1 MNLIQ
6 VRQSESLCFRNQDI
20 SIVFDMIR
28 SIYNKDYETFHE
40 MYKDKTMSTELGLG
54 RNGSSIH
61 CLSKIPCINFIF
73 LVKTIPRGD
82 EMKRPNNLFQKKY
95 ISSLVIAAF
104 LILSVLTAYN
114 IKIGNADGGK
124 SDNKTKTET
133 TEKSNDVIG
142 PVSGNDTGSATNSAD
157 SAANNDMDVEP
168 GAEGQNG
175 TDTLDSNAEDNGE
188 GTKYSNNSGRNSSS
202 EQDDADTKDENNTK
216 NNISG
221 TKENA
226 ENNAE
231 NSGAS
236 GDSVYNYNGK
246 KKLTWPVMGNIILPY
261 SMDATVYYTT
271 LDQYACN
278 DGIIVGA
285 KVGEEVVS
293 PANGRVVNIEDTDRY
308 GKVVTILLGNYYKA
322 YCGQLDNVDYEIGDD
337 IQEGD
342 VLGTVA
348 EPTKSFV
355 LEGPNVFFKMTYKD
369 KTVNPVKYLRV

>member
-1 MNLIQ
+1 
-6 VRQSESLCFRNQDI
+6 
-20 SIVFDMIR
+20 
-28 SIYNKDYETFHE
+28 
-40 MYKDKTMSTELGLG
+40 
-54 RNGSSIH
+54 
-61 CLSKIPCINFIF
+61 
-73 LVKTIPRGD
+73 
-82 EMKRPNNLFQKKY
+82 MKRPNNLFQKKY

-175 TDTLDSNAEDNGE
+175 TDTLDSNAG
-188 GTKYSNNSGRNSSS
+188 
-202 EQDDADTKDENNTK
+202 
-216 NNISG
+216 
-221 TKENA
+221 
-226 ENNAE
+226 NNAE

-355 LEGPNVFFKMTYKD
+355 LEGPNIFFKMTYKD

>member
-1 MNLIQ
+1 
-6 VRQSESLCFRNQDI
+6 
-20 SIVFDMIR
+20 
-28 SIYNKDYETFHE
+28 
-40 MYKDKTMSTELGLG
+40 
-54 RNGSSIH
+54 
-61 CLSKIPCINFIF
+61 
-73 LVKTIPRGD
+73 
-82 EMKRPNNLFQKKY
+82 MKRPNNLFQKKY

-114 IKIGNADGGK
+114 IKMGNADGGK

-142 PVSGNDTGSATNSAD
+142 PVSGNDAGSAANSVGD
-157 SAANNDMDVEP
+157 STANNDMDVEP
-168 GAEGQNG
+168 GEESQNE
-175 TDTLDSNAEDNGE
+175 TDTLDSNADDNGE
-188 GTKYSNNSGRNSSS
+188 GTKYSSNSSRS
-202 EQDDADTKDENNTK
+202 RSDRQDSTDTKDENNTK
-216 NNISG
+216 NNMSG
-221 TKENA
+221 TKERVG
-226 ENNAE
+226 NNAE
-231 NSGAS
+231 NSGTS
-236 GDSVYNYNGK
+236 SDSVYNYNGK

-293 PANGRVVNIEDTDRY
+293 PANGRIVNIEDTDRY

-322 YCGQLDNVDYEIGDD
+322 YCGQLDNVGYEIGDD

-342 VLGTVA
+342 VIGTVA

-355 LEGPNVFFKMTYKD
+355 LEGPNVFFKITYKG

>member
-1 MNLIQ
+1 M
-6 VRQSESLCFRNQDI
+6 
-20 SIVFDMIR
+20 
-28 SIYNKDYETFHE
+28 
-40 MYKDKTMSTELGLG
+40 
-54 RNGSSIH
+54 
-61 CLSKIPCINFIF
+61 
-73 LVKTIPRGD
+73 
-82 EMKRPNNLFQKKY
+82 
-95 ISSLVIAAF
+95 VIAAF

-202 EQDDADTKDENNTK
+202 EQDDADTK
-216 NNISG
+216 
-221 TKENA
+221 
-226 ENNAE
+226 
-231 NSGAS
+231 AS

-261 SMDATVYYTT
+261 SMVATVYYTT

>member
-1 MNLIQ
+1 
-6 VRQSESLCFRNQDI
+6 
-20 SIVFDMIR
+20 
-28 SIYNKDYETFHE
+28 
-40 MYKDKTMSTELGLG
+40 
-54 RNGSSIH
+54 
-61 CLSKIPCINFIF
+61 
-73 LVKTIPRGD
+73 
-82 EMKRPNNLFQKKY
+82 MKRPNNLFQKKY

-114 IKIGNADGGK
+114 IRIGNADGGK

-142 PVSGNDTGSATNSAD
+142 PVSGNNTGSATNSAGD
-157 SAANNDMDVEP
+157 STANNDMDVEP
-168 GAEGQNG
+168 GAESQNG
-175 TDTLDSNAEDNGE
+175 TDTLDSNADDNDE
-188 GTKYSNNSGRNSSS
+188 GTKYSSNSNRSSS
-202 EQDDADTKDENNTK
+202 ASQNDADTKDENNMTG
-216 NNISG
+216 S
-221 TKENA
+221 KESA

-231 NSGAS
+231 NSES
-236 GDSVYNYNGK
+236 SSDSVYNYNGK

-278 DGIIVGA
+278 DGIIIGA

-308 GKVVTILLGNYYKA
+308 GKVVTILLGNYYQA

-342 VLGTVA
+342 VIGTVA